1 MNFQKYFLKKFFTLK
16 GRNNFLS
23 TNSILLISSIVIG
36 IIALTISLG
45 IFSGYKDVL
54 QDIIIGVNSHIYI
67 SKYENRTIT
76 EKEYNEVTAILDSN
90 NTYVNY
96 SPYLNTECMC
106 SFENSTAGIILRGL
120 NYEQESRVSNIKQYI
135 SQGKFPVE
143 SGGIVLG
150 KNLAERL
157 NCSLGDTVKL
167 ISPLNSE
174 FTMAGMIPK
183 TMQSEVTGI
192 FSSGMYEF
200 DNSLAFMNYKT
211 VRNFLDLGEV
221 YHGISVNLQTAK
233 AEKAAFHSD
242 LLQKKL
248 EYPFFT
254 TDWISLN
261 KNLFSLLE
269 LEKWVISII
278 IALIILVS
286 GFGMTSVLIRNI
298 YDNQSEIGILKAMGT
313 KNKEIRKMF
322 LHRNLS
328 LGIIGVVLGIIL
340 ALIIAKII
348 TISNIITIEADVY
361 MIKEI
366 VIKNNPIDFLF
377 IIFVSGIII
386 FLSSYIPL
394 KQIDKFDAVE
404 IIRRAKK

>member
-76 EKEYNEVTAILDSN
+76 EKEYNEVTTILDSN

-183 TMQSEVTGI
+183 TMQSQVTGI

-211 VRNFLDLGEV
+211 VRNFLDLGKV
-221 YHGISVNLQTAK
+221 YHGIAVNLQTAK

-340 ALIIAKII
+340 ALIIGKII

-394 KQIDKFDAVE
+394 KQIDKFNAVE